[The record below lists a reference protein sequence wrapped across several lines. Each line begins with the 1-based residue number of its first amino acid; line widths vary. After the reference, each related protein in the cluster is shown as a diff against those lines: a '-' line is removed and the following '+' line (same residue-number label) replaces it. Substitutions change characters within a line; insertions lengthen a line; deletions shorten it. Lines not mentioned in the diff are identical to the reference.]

1 MYTTDLKCMI
11 IRNKRKYKVKNN
23 QSIKYKDSINVTF
36 VSKTPFVSK
45 NVTNKYACTFFPDS
59 LQFFLLANEVMEE
72 LPEYHFPK
80 EAIVILEDNENYFFI
95 LVKLLDYS
103 LENGN
108 IIYRYETKTE
118 HCNYNFVYRIN
129 KTDIPPKFFRYILF
143 KGDAESIYHICIEA
157 ILSIKTKR
165 INKL

>member
-11 IRNKRKYKVKNN
+11 RRIKRSYKVKNN
-23 QSIKYKDSINVTF
+23 QRIKYKDSINVTF

-45 NVTNKYACTFFPDS
+45 NVTSKYACTFFPDS
-59 LQFFLLANEVMEE
+59 LQFFLIANDFMEE
-72 LPEYHFPK
+72 SPKYFFPK
-80 EAIVILEDNENYFFI
+80 EAIIIFEDDENYFLC
-95 LVKLLDYS
+95 LVELLDYS
-103 LENGN
+103 LENDN

-118 HCNYNFVYRIN
+118 HCNYKFVYRIN
-129 KTDIPPKFFRYILF
+129 KTDIPSNFLKYILF
-143 KGDAESIYHICIEA
+143 KGDTDSIYRICIET